1 MQNWQQNGQTG
12 SAQGHNNMWSGS
24 YAFPDGSNQFDASQN
39 WQHQIP
45 NQNAF
50 PQLAPR
56 GGGNTNENNLYA
68 SPHQGHA
75 VVANDHNGMSTLNH
89 GNFHNGHGQFS
100 LDTAY
105 TDAGHEDPLA
115 SLSEYPQDLYGQPSK
130 ADFNNANID
139 NLNHSHT
146 PDFTQQQFQYNGQ
159 ANQLFNGNVPQ
170 YTEAQLMPQ
179 HGHQSQAQLQQRF
192 DSVPQ
197 SFSPAPQGYVPSP
210 QQHQAQPE
218 RVFSQSPHPFQGQ
231 PPRQQNSQGFSTQTP
246 PPSFQQNQP
255 PQYQQSKFVP
265 QQMSYAQP
273 VARSPFQP
281 VAARQ
286 MPGQD
291 SAPQQSPQAQQPQSI
306 HQVKPVPSPALAR
319 QIQPQQPQ
327 PQPHQ
332 PQQQQQQQQQ
342 QPLQPLQPSQPQL
355 IAAAPASQPETP
367 IIDPAL
373 QPEPAPQK
381 KRKRVVKK
389 EPEPEQADSP
399 GDTTVKKGEDGETL
413 VLPSSTEEE
422 LSLLAQFKKRNAT
435 SKKQF
440 PPIPGASFLV
450 ATGSAKLIPPK
461 SYDRLAPL
469 VALPSP
475 NGRRILPELRPD
487 LPCEIQGRFMENYKP
502 SPNFVGKPDDR
513 ETEARPL
520 IDQYQREM
528 TSLGLRRPKYADYP
542 FAFQEQLKA
551 DEAAKSK
558 AQRKAR
564 KEEEEERKKPIRSEK
579 RPADP
584 IEGAV
589 WDILGIVYIDP
600 SATRTNAL
608 IAGAVQ
614 SLGEFFIKLRSETN
628 RLKQEL
634 DQATKEKKP
643 EKEVSEWNKK
653 LDVKKET
660 FTRVCEAAAKHGD
673 EAVLENFGGHQKG
686 ILSLVNMLIGAIKAG
701 DFSGPLPKALLRFMS
716 NISMFKKVTEAVNF
730 ENVRKRLADKGDAEV
745 KELVRTIASRIKK
758 DTEIANGVEIKKTTS
773 AAPVS
778 KVTKPIAKPIDG
790 SPAKRVRD
798 EETDSRIT
806 KKIAVESTTGGVL
819 GNKVGAKPVAGSL
832 QSKFAGAKR
841 QVQAST
847 LANKIRAP
855 KPVGPRDVPKGEP
868 SKSEGPNTA
877 TPMDVDKKPAASAVK
892 PESRAS
898 APKAA
903 VSGGSSLS
911 SIASLLD
918 SITAPKP
925 DGPSTQAKDSSK
937 KDISETP
944 EQKAKR
950 LRKEARRHLRVSF
963 KPPEEL
969 VEIRIFTK
977 EVAEGEDNMTKDAA
991 DDRSEGMMLKQRNY
1005 NEDDDEEDE
1014 LPEKP
1019 WTMPTLADL
1028 SGIPE
1033 DIRNKSYVTRGG
1045 HLTFHTEEQKAIEER
1060 EKKELMVTYMDIA
1073 DIPPTPKSPAPES
1086 ATVTSDSEGKVYQLP
1101 QGEPKFDEIHKRW
1114 KETQTFGWE
1123 AAQYY
1128 ARKRLDA
1135 KDDPGA
1141 KINSILGNL
1150 KPIAPAVVPEPY
1162 NMTPPK
1168 ENAQPILPPAVEMQ
1182 PIPAIPFDDKVHSI
1196 LTSDEVKTWR
1206 DASPFNPAAPQTH
1219 RRYDYPDP
1227 NIQAAANQVE
1237 EAAETLRGLPYPATS
1252 PPAYLAND
1260 QERTR
1265 EWWAGYQKDVT
1276 ARARKEAEDTAR
1288 NAPQNEAQ
1296 TQQPAASETQEQQW
1310 AAYYQQQQQYAQY
1323 MAMLQGGQPQQPAQ
1337 AAPTPAPATQ
1347 PTQDSQLQAMLAQM
1361 AQQQPASQGNAYGL
1375 NPSDTG
1381 YQQLMMLA
1389 QLQQPQQQQ
1398 QQQQQ
1403 APPPPAAPQSP
1414 PEHDANSYKPPPHLQ
1429 RQLVDYSDRD
1439 TRDEFEHHGGRERDR
1454 ERGRDRDREGKGGK
1468 QGKNRKGNA
1477 PGGATLAP
1485 HRPVNRALIGTKPC
1499 SFWQQGKCA
1508 RGEKCTFRHDN

>member
-24 YAFPDGSNQFDASQN
+24 YAFPDGSNQSDASQN

-68 SPHQGHA
+68 SPHQAHA

-105 TDAGHEDPLA
+105 TDAGQEDPLA
-115 SLSEYPQDLYGQPSK
+115 SLNEYPQDLYGQPSK

-231 PPRQQNSQGFSTQTP
+231 PSRQQNSQGFSTQTP

-255 PQYQQSKFVP
+255 PQYQQSN
-265 QQMSYAQP
+265 
-273 VARSPFQP
+273 
-281 VAARQ
+281 
-286 MPGQD
+286 
-291 SAPQQSPQAQQPQSI
+291 
-306 HQVKPVPSPALAR
+306 
-319 QIQPQQPQ
+319 
-327 PQPHQ
+327 
-332 PQQQQQQQQQ
+332 
-342 QPLQPLQPSQPQL
+342 
-355 IAAAPASQPETP
+355 
-367 IIDPAL
+367 
-373 QPEPAPQK
+373 
-381 KRKRVVKK
+381 
-389 EPEPEQADSP
+389 
-399 GDTTVKKGEDGETL
+399 
-413 VLPSSTEEE
+413 TEEE

-564 KEEEEERKKPIRSEK
+564 KEEEEERKKPIRPEK

-643 EKEVSEWNKK
+643 EKEIAEWNKK

-758 DTEIANGVEIKKTTS
+758 DTETANGVEIKKTTS

-778 KVTKPIAKPIDG
+778 KVTKPVAKPIDG
-790 SPAKRVRD
+790 SPAKRARD

-806 KKIAVESTTGGVL
+806 KKIAVEPTTGGVL
-819 GNKVGAKPVAGSL
+819 GNKVGVKPVAGSL
-832 QSKFAGAKR
+832 QSKFAGVKR
-841 QVQAST
+841 PVQATT
-847 LANKIRAP
+847 LASKIRAP

-868 SKSEGPNTA
+868 SRSEGPNTA

-892 PESRAS
+892 PESRSS

-903 VSGGSSLS
+903 VSSGSSLS

-969 VEIRIFTK
+969 AEIRIFTK

-1045 HLTFHTEEQKAIEER
+1045 NLTFHTEEQKAIEER
-1060 EKKELMVTYMDIA
+1060 EKRELMVTYMDIA

-1206 DASPFNPAAPQTH
+1206 DANPFNSATPQTH

-1227 NIQAAANQVE
+1227 NIQAAADQVE

-1323 MAMLQGGQPQQPAQ
+1323 MAMLQGGQPQQSAQ
-1337 AAPTPAPATQ
+1337 AAPAPAPAAQ

-1361 AQQQPASQGNAYGL
+1361 AQQQPAAQGNAYGL

-1389 QLQQPQQQQ
+1389 QLQQQP

-1403 APPPPAAPQSP
+1403 APPPPVAPQSP

-1439 TRDEFEHHGGRERDR
+1439 TRDDFEHHGGRERDR
-1454 ERGRDRDREGKGGK
+1454 ERGRDRDREGKSGK

>member
-1 MQNWQQNGQTG
+1 MQNWQQNGQAD
-12 SAQGHNNMWSGS
+12 SAQSHNNIWSGS
-24 YAFPDGSNQFDASQN
+24 YAFPDGSNQFDATQN

-45 NQNAF
+45 NQSAF

-56 GGGNTNENNLYA
+56 GGNANENNLYA

-89 GNFHNGHGQFS
+89 GNFHNGQFA
-100 LDTAY
+100 LDNSY
-105 TDAGHEDPLA
+105 TDAGQEDPLA
-115 SLSEYPQDLYGQPSK
+115 SLGEFPQDLYGRPGK
-130 ADFNNANID
+130 ADFTANID
-139 NLNHSHT
+139 GLNHGHT
-146 PDFTQQQFQYNGQ
+146 PEFSQQQFQYNGQ
-159 ANQLFNGNVPQ
+159 ANQLFNGNVSQ
-170 YTEAQLMPQ
+170 YAEAQLMPQ

-197 SFSPAPQGYVPSP
+197 SFSPAPQGYVQSP

-218 RVFSQSPHPFQGQ
+218 RVFSQSPHPFQAQ
-231 PPRQQNSQGFSTQTP
+231 PPRQQNNSQGFSTQTP
-246 PPSFQQNQP
+246 PPPFQQSQA
-255 PQYQQSKFVP
+255 PQYQQDKFVP

-273 VARSPFQP
+273 VARPPFQA

-291 SAPQQSPQAQQPQSI
+291 SAARQSPQPQHQPA
-306 HQVKPVPSPALAR
+306 HQAKSVPSPAR
-319 QIQPQQPQ
+319 QVQPQQPQ
-327 PQPHQ
+327 PQPQLQQHNHQ
-332 PQQQQQQQQQ
+332 QHT
-342 QPLQPLQPSQPQL
+342 LQPSQPLL
-355 IAAAPASQPETP
+355 IAAAPVSQPGTP

-373 QPEPAPQK
+373 QPEPVSLK

-399 GDTTVKKGEDGETL
+399 GDATVKKGEDGETL

-422 LSLLAQFKKRNAT
+422 MALQAQFKKRNAA

-450 ATGSAKLIPPK
+450 TSGTTKLIPPK

-469 VALPSP
+469 VALSSP

-487 LPCEIQGRFMENYKP
+487 LPCEIQGRFMENYRP

-513 ETEARPL
+513 EAEARPL
-520 IDQYQREM
+520 IEQYQREM

-564 KEEEEERKKPIRSEK
+564 KEEEEERKKPIRPEK

-614 SLGEFFIKLRSETN
+614 SLGEFFIKLRSEAV
-628 RLKQEL
+628 RLKQEA
-634 DQATKEKKP
+634 DHAAKDNKP
-643 EKEVSEWNKK
+643 EKEIAEWNKK

-673 EAVLENFGGHQKG
+673 EAVLENFGSHQKG

-701 DFSGPLPKALLRFMS
+701 DLSGPLPKALLRFMS

-730 ENVRKRLADKGDAEV
+730 ENVRKRLAEKGDAEV
-745 KELVRTIASRIKK
+745 KDLVRTIASRIKK
-758 DTEIANGVEIKKTTS
+758 DTEPVNAVEIKKTSS
-773 AAPVS
+773 AAPIS
-778 KVTKPIAKPIDG
+778 KVLKPAAKPADG

-798 EETDSRIT
+798 EESDSRVT
-806 KKIAVESTTGGVL
+806 KKLAVESTSSVL
-819 GNKVGAKPVAGSL
+819 GNKLGAKPVAGTL
-832 QSKFAGAKR
+832 QSKFGAGAKR
-841 QVQAST
+841 PAQTST
-847 LANKIRAP
+847 LASKIRAP
-855 KPVGPRDVPKGEP
+855 KPVTTRDPPKVEP
-868 SKSEGPNTA
+868 SKFEGPNTT

-892 PESRAS
+892 PESRVS
-898 APKAA
+898 AVKTA
-903 VSGGSSLS
+903 VSSGSSLS

-918 SITAPKP
+918 SITAPKQ

-1005 NEDDDEEDE
+1005 NEDDDEDDE

-1019 WTMPTLADL
+1019 WARPTLVDL

-1045 HLTFHTEEQKAIEER
+1045 NLTLHTEEQKFIEER
-1060 EKKELMVTYMDIA
+1060 EKKELMVTYMDVS
-1073 DIPPTPKSPAPES
+1073 DIPPTPKSPAPEF
-1086 ATVTSDSEGKVYQLP
+1086 ATVMSDSEGKVYQLP
-1101 QGEPKFDEIHKRW
+1101 QGEPKYDEIHKRW

-1141 KINSILGNL
+1141 KLNSILGNL
-1150 KPIAPAVVPEPY
+1150 KPIAPAVEPEPY

-1168 ENAQPILPPAVEMQ
+1168 ENAQPVIPPAAEMQ
-1182 PIPAIPFDDKVHSI
+1182 LVPALPFDDKVHSI
-1196 LTSDEVKTWR
+1196 LTSDEVKTWQ
-1206 DASPFNPAAPQTH
+1206 DANPFNSAAPQTH

-1227 NIQAAANQVE
+1227 AVQAAADQVE

-1252 PPAYLAND
+1252 PPAYLANN

-1265 EWWAGYQKDVT
+1265 EWWAGYQKDST
-1276 ARARKEAEDTAR
+1276 ARAKKDAEDAAR

-1296 TQQPAASETQEQQW
+1296 TQQPAAPETQEQQW

-1323 MAMLQGGQPQQPAQ
+1323 MAMLQGGQPQQPALP
-1337 AAPTPAPATQ
+1337 APTPAPATQ
-1347 PTQDSQLQAMLAQM
+1347 PAQLGDSQLQAMLAQM
-1361 AQQQPASQGNAYGL
+1361 GQQQPGSQGNAYGL

-1389 QLQQPQQQQ
+1389 QLQQQP
-1398 QQQQQ
+1398 QQQQ
-1403 APPPPAAPQSP
+1403 APPPPAVPQSP
-1414 PEHDANSYKPPPHLQ
+1414 PDHETSSYKPPHLQ

-1439 TRDEFEHHGGRERDR
+1439 TRDEFEQHGGRERDR
-1454 ERGRDRDREGKGGK
+1454 DRGRDREREGKGGK